1 MVKNVFIF
9 RHGQTDKNL
18 AGLWQGYSID
28 VPLNKTGLEQAEQL
42 AEKVKTL
49 NLDKLFSSPLIR
61 ARQTAQ
67 KISEANGNMLV
78 TVYNDLH
85 EADFGVA
92 EGQTFAKIQET
103 FGELATNYLNPDLT
117 NWDNHFP
124 KGESKHEVFDRVYAC
139 LNRIVNENEGKNL
152 GIVCHAGVMNAL
164 ECGLSLKGLTLE
176 NCAVWH
182 LKYDTDTMKFYQ

>member
-42 AEKVKTL
+42 AQKVRTL

-67 KISEANGNMLV
+67 KISEANGNMPV

-103 FGELATNYLNPDLT
+103 FGELATNYLNPDLS
-117 NWDNHFP
+117 NWDNRFP
-124 KGESKHEVFDRVYAC
+124 KGESKHEVFERVYAC
-139 LNRIVNENEGKNL
+139 LNRIVKENEGKNL

-176 NCAVWH
+176 NCTVWH